1 MSDFDRI
8 RKRARTCLV
17 PFVGLLLISWIVVFF
32 GSCRYYKLEQKL
44 DPVNKE
50 WYNKVRYIITKE
62 ESHIFLDLPDE
73 EKEQFKE
80 EFWARR
86 DPDPNTEENEFQ
98 LEYFKRMD
106 EADELFISE
115 GRPGWMTDRGR
126 IWILFGPPLD
136 RLTYPM
142 GYNASTR
149 CQEIWYY
156 GDFPVVFVD
165 NTCTGSYRLVT
176 YDLSSIRS
184 FNLMYMHELSAAQAA
199 AQQTIVGRVEDVSF
213 DWDIDKTVDNPERV
227 EGIIL
232 VKIPYANI
240 WFAEEGSKLVT
251 TLELRLE
258 LKDSEENI
266 VWEYQDTFKV
276 ETDEEDLGDKKGDE
290 YKVEIPFVLEEQLPQ
305 LRKGKNRLFAFLT
318 NTTGGDVSKKVKEFD
333 L

>member
-1 MSDFDRI
+1 MTDFDKI
-8 RKRARTCLV
+8 RKMTKTYLM
-17 PFVGLLLISWIVVFF
+17 PFVALLLVSWIAVFF
-32 GSCRYYKLEQKL
+32 GSCRYYKLEQQL
-44 DPVNKE
+44 NPVDKD
-50 WYNKVRYIITKE
+50 WYNRVRYIITKE

-86 DPDPNTEENEFQ
+86 DPDPNTEENEFK
-98 LEYFKRMD
+98 LEYYKRMD

-142 GYNASTR
+142 GYSAASR
-149 CQEIWYY
+149 CQEVWYY
-156 GDFPVVFVD
+156 GDFPIVFVD

-184 FNLMYMHELSAAQAA
+184 LNLMYMHELSSAQAA
-199 AQQTIVGRVEDVSF
+199 AQQTIRGRIEDVSF
-213 DWDIDKTVDNPERV
+213 DWDVDKTMETPDRI
-227 EGIIL
+227 EGTLL
-232 VKIPYANI
+232 VKIPYGNI

-258 LKDSEENI
+258 LKDSEDNI
-266 VWEYQDTFKV
+266 VWEFQENYRV
-276 ETDEEDLGDKKGDE
+276 ETDEEDLREKKGDE
-290 YKVEIPFVLEEQLPQ
+290 YKIEIPFVLEEELPQ
-305 LRKGKNRLFAFLT
+305 LRKGKNRLYGYLT
-318 NTTGGDVSKKVKEFD
+318 NATGGEMTKKVKEFN

>member
-1 MSDFDRI
+1 MIEFAKV
-8 RKRARTCLV
+8 RKMAKTYLL
-17 PFVGLLLISWIVVFF
+17 PFVTVLIATWMVVFF

-44 DPVNKE
+44 DPVNKD

-80 EFWARR
+80 EFWERR

-98 LEYFKRMD
+98 LEYYKRMD
-106 EADELFISE
+106 ESDELFISE
-115 GRPGWMTDRGR
+115 GKPGWMTDRGR

-136 RLTYPM
+136 RITYPM
-142 GYNASTR
+142 GYNASSR
-149 CQEIWYY
+149 CQEVWYY

-165 NTCTGSYRLVT
+165 NTCTGSYRLIT

-184 FNLMYMHELSAAQAA
+184 LNLMYMHELSSAQAA
-199 AQQTIVGRVEDVSF
+199 AQQTIRGRVENVSF
-213 DWDIDKTVDNPERV
+213 DWDVEKTVDNPERV
-227 EGIIL
+227 EGTIH

-240 WFAEEGSKLVT
+240 WFSEEGSKLVT

-266 VWEYQDTFKV
+266 AWEHQDTYRV

-290 YKVEIPFVLEEQLPQ
+290 YKIEIPFVLVEELPQ
-305 LRKGKNRLFAFLT
+305 LRKGKSRLYGFLT
-318 NTTGGDVSKKVKEFD
+318 NVTGGDVSKKVKDFR

>member
-1 MSDFDRI
+1 MI
-8 RKRARTCLV
+8 
-17 PFVGLLLISWIVVFF
+17 VFF

-44 DPVNKE
+44 DPVNKD
-50 WYNKVRYIITKE
+50 WHNRVRYIITKD
-62 ESHIFLDLPDE
+62 ESHIFLDLPDS

-80 EFWARR
+80 EFWERR
-86 DPDPNTEENEFQ
+86 DPDPNTEENEFK
-98 LEYFKRMD
+98 LEYFQRMD

-126 IWILFGPPLD
+126 IWILFGKPLD
-136 RLTYPM
+136 RITYPM
-142 GYNASTR
+142 GYNASSR

-156 GDFPVVFVD
+156 GNFPVVFVD
-165 NTCTGSYRLVT
+165 NTCTGTYRLIT

-184 FNLMYMHELSAAQAA
+184 LNLMYMHELSAAQAA
-199 AQQTIVGRVEDVSF
+199 AQQTIRGRIEDVSF
-213 DWDIDKTVDNPERV
+213 DWDVEKAVDTPDRV
-227 EGIIL
+227 EGTIL

-266 VWEYQDTFKV
+266 VWEYQDTHRV
-276 ETDEEDLGDKKGDE
+276 ETDEEDLDGKKGDKYE
-290 YKVEIPFVLEEQLPQ
+290 IEIPFVLEEELTK
-305 LRKGKNRLFAFLT
+305 LKKGENRLYGYLT
-318 NTTGGDVSKKVKEFD
+318 NETGGDVAKKVKEFN

>member
-1 MSDFDRI
+1 MIDFAII
-8 RKRARTCLV
+8 RKRAKTYLL
-17 PFVGLLLISWIVVFF
+17 PFLTFLFVSWIVVFF

-44 DPVNKE
+44 DPVNKD
-50 WYNKVRYIITKE
+50 WYNRVRYIITKE

-80 EFWARR
+80 EFWKRW

-98 LEYFKRMD
+98 MEYYKRMD

-136 RLTYPM
+136 RITYPM
-142 GYNASTR
+142 GYSASSR
-149 CQEIWYY
+149 CQEVWYY
-156 GDFPVVFVD
+156 GDFPILFVD

-184 FNLMYMHELSAAQAA
+184 LNLMYMHELSSAQAS
-199 AQQTIVGRVEDVSF
+199 AQQTIRGRIEDVSF
-213 DWDIDKTVDNPERV
+213 DWDIEKTVDTPERV
-227 EGIIL
+227 EGVIL

-251 TLELRLE
+251 TLEVRLE

-266 VWEYQDTFKV
+266 AWEYQETHRV
-276 ETDEEDLGDKKGDE
+276 ETDEEDLEDKKGDE
-290 YKVEIPFVLEEQLPQ
+290 FKIEIPIVLVEELPQ
-305 LRKGKNRLFAFLT
+305 LRKGKNRLYGFLT
-318 NTTGGDVSKKVKEFD
+318 NTTGGDVSKKVKDFK